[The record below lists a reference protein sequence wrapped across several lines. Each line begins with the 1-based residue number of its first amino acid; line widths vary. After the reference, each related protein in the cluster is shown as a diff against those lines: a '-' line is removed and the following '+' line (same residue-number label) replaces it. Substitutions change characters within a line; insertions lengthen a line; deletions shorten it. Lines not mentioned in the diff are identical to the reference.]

1 MTKKACPP
9 VVINAGFR
17 TDRPVWRPSAAVRE
31 LCVSRKPVISSR
43 LRFLIGRMQMTTP
56 NCGVEAALTVAAPM
70 EQATG
75 YLAHMRASVQSHCDI
90 SNEDHTFSKSTICVT
105 PKEWIYLSN
114 DIEGPA
120 SDECS

>member
-75 YLAHMRASVQSHCDI
+75 YLAHMRASVQWH
-90 SNEDHTFSKSTICVT
+90 
-105 PKEWIYLSN
+105 
-114 DIEGPA
+114 
-120 SDECS
+120 